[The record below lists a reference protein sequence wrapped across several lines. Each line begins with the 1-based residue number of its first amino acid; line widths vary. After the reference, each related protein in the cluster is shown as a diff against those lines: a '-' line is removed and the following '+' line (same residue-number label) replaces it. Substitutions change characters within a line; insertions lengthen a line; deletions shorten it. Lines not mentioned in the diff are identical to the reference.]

1 MCANWSEGGDFTYK
15 RPMLVSLRY
24 VVRALQLASGK
35 KKLLRRILLFLLQ
48 AAARIVFLGEDTEA
62 AIGCRVGGYHIMRS
76 CMGPGRLEGC
86 G

>member
-48 AAARIVFLGEDTEA
+48 A
-62 AIGCRVGGYHIMRS
+62 GCKNRVS
-76 CMGPGRLEGC
+76 W
-86 G
+86 